1 MNPALWM
8 PLGMVPTGRSVLL
21 RRVQTG
27 HGLSSRLA
35 AMGLLP
41 GMRVQ
46 VCHNDR
52 NGPVILGINGSRVM
66 LGRGTANKLS
76 VEDTSETGI

>member
-8 PLGMVPTGRSVLL
+8 PLSLVPSGRSVLL
-21 RRVQTG
+21 RRVRAGQ
-27 HGLSSRLA
+27 GLSSRLA

-41 GMRVQ
+41 GVRVQ

-52 NGPVILGINGSRVM
+52 NGPVIIGINGSRVM
-66 LGRGTANKLS
+66 LGRGMTDKVT
-76 VEDTSETGI
+76 VEDNGEA

>member
-8 PLGMVPTGRSVLL
+8 PLSLVPAGRSVLL
-21 RRVQTG
+21 RRVQAG
-27 HGLSSRLA
+27 RGLISRLA

-41 GMRVQ
+41 GVRVQ

-52 NGPVILGINGSRVM
+52 NGPIILGLNGSRLM
-66 LGRGTANKLS
+66 LGRGMADKMS
-76 VEDTSETGI
+76 VEDGGEARP